1 VYYDQS
7 TYERRMTKAKREA
20 GGMRGERGR
29 RKREREKRTEGG
41 GIQGKQT
48 YLHHEEV

>member
-1 VYYDQS
+1 
-7 TYERRMTKAKREA
+7 MTKAKREA
-20 GGMRGERGR
+20 GGRRGERGR